1 MGQPSHIY
9 TKLRMAKREK
19 VKLKTY
25 FHPPTGRTKKQEYV
39 LALKETFKP
48 YKTKIISIGSVT
60 SSIIFQGFLRA
71 LEEGKK
77 LFQNFVGTTF
87 LKKPES
93 IYLPITK
100 M

>member
-1 MGQPSHIY
+1 
-9 TKLRMAKREK
+9 MAIHEK

-25 FHPPTGRTKKQEYV
+25 FHPPTGRTKKQEDV
-39 LALKETFKP
+39 LALKEIFKS
-48 YKTKIISIGSVT
+48 YKTKIISFGSVT
-60 SSIIFQGFLRA
+60 SSIIFQVFLRA

-77 LFQNFVGTTF
+77 LFQNFVGTKF

-93 IYLPITK
+93 IYLPISK